1 MNLLEFANPTGFW
14 WLMLGIPI
22 VVFYILKVRLRRQ
35 QVSTLLFWDRVFNE
49 KKPRS
54 WWQQLRHLLSLLLQL
69 AFLTLVIAALVDPLW
84 SWQKKQQR
92 RIALVID
99 NSASMSAEEESGES
113 RFAQAKH
120 AARSLVRSLR
130 EGDRMAILSAG
141 GKSRVEIGM
150 TGHQRSLLEAIDRL
164 SITDGPTLVSQA
176 VAIGQRLLMDEK
188 ASSEVV
194 VITDGCFEI
203 TALSET
209 QVGSETAGDQANGH
223 RLNEEVKSD
232 SKRATIVYGVGDHR
246 DNVGITRFQVRRSLV
261 DSVGYQVMVDVTN
274 FSDQSTRCRIEFALG
289 DDLIDVVPLELTA
302 NETKTRILDH
312 TSTTGGVLKASLD
325 VQDAL
330 AADNHA
336 IAILPVRHPIPVTLV
351 TEGNLFLTSVLES
364 IPLVELTVVTEAPT
378 SVPNGEILV
387 LDQIVPTQ
395 LPKGNLLVVDP
406 QSNCDSWTI
415 GEMISEPI
423 VAWVDAE
430 SPITQHVRLDNV
442 LFPKARELAFTID
455 TQPLIRDPLDRPL
468 LTRMR
473 RRNGDVV
480 VLTCSLAEGDLP
492 LRIAFPV
499 LMKNAVEW
507 FQGDMGELRTAVASG
522 QMTSVSIPT
531 RMTSGHD
538 DASGRTDLRE
548 RAEPVNEVDAG
559 TDADNADITRVESD
573 WANAAAML
581 ELVSPNGEVLPAS
594 VTNQQVTIGPLVET
608 GVWSIR
614 PEQANAGTS
623 TSGASSG
630 ENSNQGASA
639 GASSDEKSRSVE
651 QIMIACN
658 LTNRDESDL
667 RSRAEMRDVHDL
679 DALALG
685 GHSLWLYLA
694 LAALLLTVTE
704 WWLYQR
710 RIVG

>member
-1 MNLLEFANPTGFW
+1 
-14 WLMLGIPI
+14 
-22 VVFYILKVRLRRQ
+22 
-35 QVSTLLFWDRVFNE
+35 
-49 KKPRS
+49 
-54 WWQQLRHLLSLLLQL
+54 LLL
-69 AFLTLVIAALVDPLW
+69 
-84 SWQKKQQR
+84 
-92 RIALVID
+92 
-99 NSASMSAEEESGES
+99 
-113 RFAQAKH
+113 
-120 AARSLVRSLR
+120 
-130 EGDRMAILSAG
+130 
-141 GKSRVEIGM
+141 
-150 TGHQRSLLEAIDRL
+150 
-164 SITDGPTLVSQA
+164 
-176 VAIGQRLLMDEK
+176 DEK
-188 ASSEVV
+188 ASSDVV
-194 VITDGCFEI
+194 VITDGCFEF
-203 TALSET
+203 TGLSDTEIGGDET
-209 QVGSETAGDQANGH
+209 IGDQANNQ
-223 RLNEEVKSD
+223 RPNEMVTSD
-232 SKRATIVYGVGDHR
+232 SKRIPIVYGVGDKR

-274 FSDQSTRCRIEFALG
+274 FSDQSSSCRIEFALG
-289 DDLIDVVPLELTA
+289 DDLIDVVPLELAA
-302 NETKTRILDH
+302 NETRTRILDH
-312 TSTTGGVLKASLD
+312 TSTTGGILKASLD

-336 IAILPVRHPIPVTLV
+336 IAILPVRNPIPVTLV

-364 IPLVELTVVTEAPT
+364 IPLVDLTVVTEVPT

-395 LPKGNLLVVDP
+395 LPEGNLLVVDP
-406 QSNCDSWTI
+406 KSNCDSWSI

-442 LFPKARELAFTID
+442 LFPKARELAFAID
-455 TQPLIRDPLDRPL
+455 AQPLIRDPLDYPL
-468 LTRMR
+468 LARIR
-473 RRNGDVV
+473 RSNGDVV

-522 QMTSVSIPT
+522 QMTSVSIPV
-531 RMTSGHD
+531 RMTSDHHE
-538 DASGRTDLRE
+538 ASERTDLQE
-548 RAEPVNEVDAG
+548 PADDADEAAAE
-559 TDADNADITRVESD
+559 TDAESAEIARVESD
-573 WANAAAML
+573 LANAAAML

-594 VTNQQVTIGPLVET
+594 VTNQQATIGPLVET

-614 PEQANAGTS
+614 PEQTNAGTS
-623 TSGASSG
+623 ASVAG
-630 ENSNQGASA
+630 NGGTRNQGASA
-639 GASSDEKSRSVE
+639 GALSDENSRSVE

-658 LTNRDESDL
+658 LTNRVESDL
-667 RSRAEMRDVHDL
+667 RSRANMRDIDEL